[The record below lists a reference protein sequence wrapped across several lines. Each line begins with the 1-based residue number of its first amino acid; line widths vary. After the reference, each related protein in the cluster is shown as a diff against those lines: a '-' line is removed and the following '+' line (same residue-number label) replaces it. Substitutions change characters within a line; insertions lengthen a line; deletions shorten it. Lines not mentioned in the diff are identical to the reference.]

1 MIEDNIR
8 ILRQAAKYTTSE
20 NYQIQKDWCVIAG
33 NVDLIDDMAYKAIA
47 SNHKINILFRE
58 HVILKEGTFDKKFD
72 FIMLYGNSRKIEEF
86 GKITFS
92 KGGSFIKVSHLYLKE
107 GSKSMVFVAPFWVPI
122 I

>member
-58 HVILKEGTFDKKFD
+58 HVILNEGTFDKKFD
-72 FIMLYGNSRKIEEF
+72 FIMLYGNTLLFNDFKNETQKRVEPSFRFQRHIWRKNLI
-86 GKITFS
+86 
-92 KGGSFIKVSHLYLKE
+92 
-107 GSKSMVFVAPFWVPI
+107 
-122 I
+122 